1 MNAKIN
7 LDTMTDI
14 RNFTDAVSH
23 IKEDVILK
31 DNAGHCVNAKSL
43 IGALYTME
51 WVDVYCSC
59 ERDISGIILPWIV

>member
-7 LDTMTDI
+7 LDTMTDV
-14 RNFTDAVSH
+14 RNFTDAISH
-23 IKEDVILK
+23 IDEDVILK

-51 WVDVYCSC
+51 WADIYCSC
-59 ERDISGIILPWIV
+59 KKDISGIILPWIV